1 MKPPATRQ
9 GDSVDFFDSWVR
21 HHIRQTG
28 QPPGVAAIMTWIEA
42 NASVRLDHD
51 SKEGTYVI

>member
-1 MKPPATRQ
+1 M
-9 GDSVDFFDSWVR
+9 DFFDSWVR